1 MGHFTHCSHLLC
13 VTDLTFAE
21 PHTGDP
27 TVRLAAAGDEAAFAR
42 LVAAHHG
49 SMVRVAYAITGD
61 GTAAADAAQAA
72 WASAWRRLGSLRDP
86 GSVRSWLVA
95 IAANEARQA
104 VRRARRVHVVDI
116 SEHHEVA
123 AGGDPADA
131 ISTVDLGRVLD
142 GLDPDDRVLL
152 ALRFVAGM
160 DSTQI
165 AVHLGLSPS
174 GVRSRL
180 SRLIERLR
188 TELDHG

>member
-1 MGHFTHCSHLLC
+1 
-13 VTDLTFAE
+13 VTDLTLAE

-27 TVRLAAAGDEAAFAR
+27 TVRLAAAGDEAAFER
-42 LVAAHHG
+42 LVAAHHP
-49 SMVRVAYAITGD
+49 SMVRVAFAITGD

-86 GSVRSWLVA
+86 ASVRSWLIA

-104 VRRARRVHVVDI
+104 VRRARGLRVVDI
-116 SEHHEVA
+116 SEHLDA
-123 AGGDPADA
+123 MAGGDPAEA
-131 ISTVDLGRVLD
+131 ISTVDLGRVLG
-142 GLDPDDRVLL
+142 GLDADDRVLL

-165 AVHLGLSPS
+165 ATHLGLSPS

-180 SRLIERLR
+180 SRLIDRLR
-188 TELDHG
+188 TELDHA